1 VKIVSN
7 SSPLIALSKIKR
19 LNLIKDL
26 FTSVY
31 ISEEVHR
38 EVYKV
43 RKETSPTWIQVV
55 KVKDR
60 MAVEALD
67 AIVDR
72 GEAETIIL
80 AKEKDINIVL
90 MDDRKGINIAK
101 RMNLEPIRTTALIGI
116 AYKKGLFSDL
126 KEKLFN
132 LRDKGYWITD
142 HYIKEIIKRF
152 RKK

>member
-1 VKIVSN
+1 MKIVSN
-7 SSPLIALSKIKR
+7 SSPIIALSKIKR
-19 LNLIKDL
+19 LDLIKDL

-43 RKETSPTWIQVV
+43 RKENSPTWIQVV

-60 MAVEALD
+60 MAVAALD

-80 AKEKDINIVL
+80 AKEKDINLAL
-90 MDDRKGINIAK
+90 MDDRK
-101 RMNLEPIRTTALIGI
+101 
-116 AYKKGLFSDL
+116 
-126 KEKLFN
+126 
-132 LRDKGYWITD
+132 
-142 HYIKEIIKRF
+142 
-152 RKK
+152 

>member
-7 SSPLIALSKIKR
+7 SSPIIALSKIKR
-19 LNLIKDL
+19 LDLIKDL

-43 RKETSPTWIQVV
+43 RKENSPTWIQVV

-60 MAVEALD
+60 MAVAALD

-80 AKEKDINIVL
+80 AKEKDINLAL
-90 MDDRKGINIAK
+90 MDDRKGINIAR
-101 RMNLEPIRTTALIGI
+101 RMNLDPIRTTTLIGI
-116 AYKKGLFSDL
+116 AYKKGLLSDL
-126 KEKLFN
+126 KEELFN

-142 HYIKEIIKRF
+142 YYIEQIEPVQ
-152 RKK
+152 